1 VYTQLLVSTVT
12 LFGRKNS
19 TEKIYKKATST
30 TMENLQFAFM
40 DHWSIQVTSHI
51 GGCQPLIEHI
61 IQKVALTQMSHV
73 KGSKGLILYGKPGTG
88 KTIMAKTIAR
98 KCLTF

>member
-1 VYTQLLVSTVT
+1 
-12 LFGRKNS
+12 
-19 TEKIYKKATST
+19 
-30 TMENLQFAFM
+30 MDNLQFAFM